1 MNTVD
6 FVIEKGNNNLD
17 LVRILLAI
25 SVIYGHGYFMVDNHG
40 SRELLNQLFPF
51 TYSGSLAVKV
61 FFFISGMLVTNSLL
75 KGSTATSFVISR
87 FFRIMPAFVA
97 TIFITAFI
105 LGPILSTY
113 DFGTYFSDPLLL
125 DYIKSNPLTGVSYKL
140 PGVFESNHL
149 SVAVNGSLWTIPYE
163 VRAYIGLL
171 ALYMIIGRNQKN
183 IATIISILI
192 ICIPIFD
199 LNKYTFINFK
209 GNDFKLVISCFSLGA
224 IYAINQNKIP
234 VNLHIPAGL
243 FIMHYFINDAMLSQT
258 LFFFSACTLCLWF
271 SSLKHV
277 KRIKVSNDISYGVYL
292 WGFVVQQILAS
303 YLHDYGLVV
312 NQALSIIIT
321 IAVGYISFIYIEKP
335 SMLIGNSLKQY
346 IKYKANTTVTA

>member
-113 DFGTYFSDPLLL
+113 DFGTYFSDPLLF

-171 ALYMIIGRNQKN
+171 ALYMIIGINQKN

-192 ICIPIFD
+192 ICIPILD

-277 KRIKVSNDISYGVYL
+277 KRIKVSHDISYGVYL

-303 YLHDYGLVV
+303 YLHDYGVVV

-335 SMLIGNSLKQY
+335 SMLIGNRLKQY
-346 IKYKANTTVTA
+346 IKYKANTTVAA